1 MRKVFRLRWLGL
13 DALIAA
19 GAFLVAYA
27 VLLSAFR
34 FMPDTSELAG
44 SIINYTHQALVFVA
58 VVAFLR
64 VFVFWLFGLYRGMSQ
79 FAGIYELKLI
89 ILATSIV
96 TLTLVAWN
104 FASNF
109 ILESPKIP
117 GLNVIAWIP
126 LSVIFVDWLCCIFM
140 TGGVRIIRRFFRI
153 SRFNSGAAIHNMLII
168 GADHLAENVARN
180 FLHNPQLGYRPV
192 GFIDEDE
199 DLIGNQIHGLRVL
212 GTLESLPQHV
222 QMYKVSDVV
231 VALRSPSLQFL
242 NRVVEV
248 CEAAHVNFKIIPSP
262 SDVMED
268 RVAIHQMRAVE
279 IEDLLGRDQV
289 DLRLAPEK
297 NYLKNEVVLVTGA
310 GGSIGSELCRQI
322 LDAEPKKLILLG
334 RGENSVFE
342 IAMELGYHYNHD
354 KLELEI
360 ADVQDVDRMIQIFK
374 RHNPSVVF
382 HAAAHKHVPLM
393 EMNPLEAVK
402 NNIIGTYNV
411 GMMSNKFKI
420 KRFTMISTDKAVR
433 PTSVMGVSKR
443 VAEMIIASL
452 SKDSTETDYL
462 SVRFGNVLGSRGSV
476 VPLFRKQIAAGG
488 PVTVMHKDIE
498 RYFMTIPEAANLV
511 IQTGAIGQNGQLFL
525 LDMGE
530 PVKIA
535 DLARRMITLSGY
547 EPDVDIE
554 IQYVG
559 LRPGEKLTEELL
571 TDGEDV
577 TPTEHPKIMSTRIQ
591 APDLEE
597 VKSWLIG
604 FQELIAEGNDRMA
617 IERLRGIV
625 PEYKPKSL
633 FTANGEKDNH

>member
-1 MRKVFRLRWLGL
+1 V

-19 GAFLVAYA
+19 GSFLAAYG

-34 FMPDTSELAG
+34 FMPDSAELAE
-44 SIINYTHQALVFVA
+44 SVLTYTRQAVAFVA
-58 VVAFLR
+58 IVALLR
-64 VFVFWLFGLYRGMSQ
+64 VFVFWLFGLYRGMSR

-89 ILATSIV
+89 ILATSLV
-96 TLTLVAWN
+96 TLVLVAWN
-104 FASNF
+104 FLSKYLF
-109 ILESPKIP
+109 ESPMIP
-117 GLNVIAWIP
+117 GLNVMAWIP
-126 LSVIFVDWLCCIFM
+126 LSVIFVDWLCCISM
-140 TGGVRIIRRFFRI
+140 TGGVRVIRRIFRLA
-153 SRFNSGAAIHNMLII
+153 RFNSGAAIHNMLII
-168 GADHLAENVARN
+168 GADSLAENVARN
-180 FLHNPQLGYRPV
+180 FLTNPQLGYRPV

-199 DLIGNQIHGLRVL
+199 ELIGNQIHGLRVL
-212 GTLESLPQHV
+212 GTLDSLPQHV
-222 QMYKVSDVV
+222 QMHKVSDVV

-242 NRVVEV
+242 NRVVEG

-268 RVAIHQMRAVE
+268 RVAIHQMRPVE
-279 IEDLLGRDQV
+279 IEDLLGREQV
-289 DLRLAPEK
+289 DLHLEEEN
-297 NYLKNEVVLVTGA
+297 NYLKNEVVMVTGA

-322 LDAEPKKLILLG
+322 LHAEPEKLILLG

-342 IAMELGYHYNHD
+342 IAMELGYHYQHEN
-354 KLELEI
+354 LELEI
-360 ADVQDVDRMIQIFK
+360 ADVQDVDRMIQVFK
-374 RHNPSVVF
+374 RYKPTVVF

-411 GMMSNKFKI
+411 GMMASKFKV

-443 VAEMIIASL
+443 VAEMVIACL
-452 SKDSTETDYL
+452 SKGSTDTDYM

-511 IQTGAIGQNGQLFL
+511 IQAGAIGSNGQLFL
-525 LDMGE
+525 LDMGQ

-577 TPTEHPKIMSTRIQ
+577 TPTEHPKIMSTRIH
-591 APDLEE
+591 APDLQE
-597 VKSWLIG
+597 VKSWLAG

-625 PEYKPKSL
+625 PEYKPKSQIL
-633 FTANGEKDNH
+633 ANGEIEENND